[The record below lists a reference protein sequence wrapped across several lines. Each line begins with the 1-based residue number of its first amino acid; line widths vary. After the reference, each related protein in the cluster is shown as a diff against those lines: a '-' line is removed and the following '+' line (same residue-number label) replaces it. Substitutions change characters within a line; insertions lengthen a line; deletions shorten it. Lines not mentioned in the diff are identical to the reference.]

1 MNVGIIGLGYM
12 GATHLRAFLHS
23 PGVQVAAIC
32 SSDPKKHNG
41 DFSGVRGNFHRNVSP
56 LDLREV
62 AKYTDPGALI
72 DHPGL
77 DAVSICVPTDLHA
90 PIASRALQAGL
101 DVLLEKP
108 MALTAAACDALQ
120 EDAAERGL
128 ILMIGHVLRFW
139 PEYLTL
145 AEFIHA
151 HGAARIRHATFQRRG
166 PVPRSPWFR
175 QRSSS
180 GGALLDLLIHDIDQ
194 ALQLFGWPVAV
205 EARDAPGFDA
215 VESVL
220 HYDSG
225 LSVSIEGGWMD
236 ETFPFAMS
244 FHANSD
250 EGTLHLSNTGV
261 LTAQSNTGSS
271 LIIENTGADPF
282 QTEVDYFVSCCRDRT
297 QPERCPPSHAAKAV
311 KLALLLS
318 NSRIHYGA
326 MIDCKEEPAPAVA

>member
-1 MNVGIIGLGYM
+1 M

-23 PGVQVAAIC
+23 RNVRVAAIC

-41 DFSGVRGNFHRNVSP
+41 DFSGVHGNFQRNMSP
-56 LDLREV
+56 LDLRDV
-62 AKYTDPGALI
+62 AKYTDPAALI
-72 DHPGL
+72 AHPGL

-90 PIASRALQAGL
+90 PIASRALRAEL

-108 MALTAAACDALQ
+108 MALTAAACDELQ
-120 EDAAERGL
+120 SEAAERGL

-151 HGAARIRHATFQRRG
+151 HGAARIRQAIFERRG
-166 PVPRSPWFR
+166 PIPRSPWFR
-175 QRSSS
+175 RLSSS

-194 ALQLFGWPVAV
+194 ALQLFGWPAAV
-205 EARDAPGFDA
+205 EAKDAPGFDA
-215 VESVL
+215 VEATL
-220 HYDSG
+220 FYESG
-225 LSVSIEGGWMD
+225 LRVAIHGGWID

-244 FHANSD
+244 FDAQSD

-261 LTAQSNTGSS
+261 LTAQSRTGSS
-271 LIIENTGADPF
+271 LVIENTGRDPF
-282 QTEVDYFVSCCRDRT
+282 QAQVDYFVSCCQSRR
-297 QPERCPPSHAAKAV
+297 QPERCPPAHAAQAV

-318 NSRIHYGA
+318 KSRMRSGTPV
-326 MIDCKEEPAPAVA
+326 DCKQESALAAY